1 MLIREAGILF
11 HGIPIAFNSFNK
23 DCEIK
28 SNNVCTSG
36 LLRKLSI
43 FSKFLTT
50 QIEYFESQNHSI
62 ILKEGIIKDIHGVNQ
77 NILAFIILE
86 KDYRLEK
93 YLGKIIFPLLEK
105 LLYEFISQ
113 YYGYDLFKLGQ
124 FKVFK
129 SAIKKIVALRPA

>member
-11 HGIPIAFNSFNK
+11 QGIPIVFNSSNK

-36 LLRKLSI
+36 LLRKLSL

-62 ILKEGIIKDIHGVNQ
+62 ILKDGIIKDINGINQ

-93 YLGKIIFPLLEK
+93 YLRKILFPLLEG

-113 YYGYDLFKLGQ
+113 YHGHDLFRLGQ
-124 FKVFK
+124 FQVFK
-129 SAIKKIVALRPA
+129 SAIKKITDLRPV